1 MKISFRNSNYNFNFN
16 IFENDVSYIIDLKI
30 TFNLQITILKNFF
43 YTVIQV
49 LLTMEKIFPLLT
61 IKLLCN
67 WQEIQ
72 FYFGTQALGKKNI
85 YGLKKMDIAE

>member
-1 MKISFRNSNYNFNFN
+1 MKFSFRNSNYNFNFN
-16 IFENDVSYIIDLKI
+16 IFENDLSYIIDLKI
-30 TFNLQITILKNFF
+30 TYQLKITFVKIYF
-43 YTVIQV
+43 YAVIQV
-49 LLTMEKIFPLLT
+49 LLTMENIFPLLT

>member
-1 MKISFRNSNYNFNFN
+1 M
-16 IFENDVSYIIDLKI
+16 EN
-30 TFNLQITILKNFF
+30 
-43 YTVIQV
+43 
-49 LLTMEKIFPLLT
+49 IFPLLT